1 MPQYSDNKIIALNS
15 QEGTQRNGTMLSNIL
30 FNTGCI
36 LEEDQSIVDA
46 HISVINCQIPVS
58 YYTINA
64 LNNKFQVRPYG
75 TGPYTTV
82 TIPAG
87 NYNQYDLQTA
97 LAIILDPVVSTWSF
111 TFNKSTGRLT
121 WIAFANYTLNFVGF
135 KACAA
140 VLGFNEAAYVSLG
153 TVVESTYPINLLGI
167 KRISV
172 KSYALGVANYSSAG
186 GDICLTTIPSDQP
199 PFCMLSYINQNAD
212 DKQYVNVKS
221 ISQVDILLMD
231 ENDNLLD
238 FNNIPWTLT
247 LMLEITRFKPDLT
260 STFKEIVSQR
270 PIEDEKISQ
279 IEDDLE
285 FLTN

>member
-1 MPQYSDNKIIALNS
+1 MPQYSDNKTISLNS
-15 QEGTQRNGTMLSNIL
+15 QDGTKRNGTMLSDIL

-36 LEEDQSIVDA
+36 LEEDQSIVDT

-64 LNNKFQVRPYG
+64 LNNNFQARPFG
-75 TGPYTTV
+75 AGVYTQY
-82 TIPAG
+82 TIPPG

-97 LAIILDPVVSTWSF
+97 LALILAPLSIFTF
-111 TFNKSTGRLT
+111 TFNKATGVLS
-121 WIAFANYTLNFVGF
+121 WIALANYTLNFVGY

-140 VLGFNEAAYVSLG
+140 ILGFNEAAYPSLG
-153 TVVESTYPINLLGI
+153 TVVVGTYPLNLLGI
-167 KRISV
+167 KRISI
-172 KSYALGVANYSSAG
+172 KSYSLGVANFSSSG
-186 GDICLTTIPSDQP
+186 GDITLTTIPSDQP
-199 PFCMLSYINQNAD
+199 PFCMISYINQNAD

-221 ISQVDILLMD
+221 ISNIDILLMD

-238 FNNIPWTLT
+238 FNNIPWTIT

-260 STFKEIVSQR
+260 STFREILAQR